1 MTLIHFLSAFFL
13 LLPILAGG
21 VNVHERRDS
30 PPVEYTSRGPAPSN
44 HTLKLR
50 LALVQNNVTG
60 LEKRLLE
67 ISSPV
72 HPDYGNWMSKDE
84 VDAHVAPSRKTTDVV
99 QAFLASND
107 LTASNAT
114 SAGDV
119 LSLEITVEK
128 ASALFAA
135 DFQTFQ
141 SAESGSTVVRTLAY
155 SMPSALLNHVKYV
168 HPMIVFPAKSRGSV
182 SMDFPSASAN
192 VEKRL
197 SNSSCD
203 PTAVTPECLIELY
216 MIPTGP
222 LPQTNVTIGITGLNS
237 STVHSF
243 RLLTFFQIFLETFRP
258 DLVNN
263 TWTFQSVLNG
273 TIVQR
278 SGAAQDSEPDLDT
291 QMVIGL
297 ASGVEALYLS
307 VGPEPTTDALLD
319 FAEFLVSLDT
329 LPSVLTT
336 SFENGNTDSSFPLA
350 QAIDYCNLYMQ
361 LGARGTSIIWSSGDS
376 GVGEGCI
383 DGQFSLAWPDSCPY
397 VTIVGA
403 TQQSGPEVGAALSGG
418 GFANTFPRPPWQDS
432 AVTTYLSL
440 LGDTNAGL
448 FNASGRGVPDV
459 SAQGI
464 NITIGFNGTIHP
476 VSGTSASAPIFAA
489 VIGQLNNELVASG
502 RSVLGFLNPWLYAN
516 PEAFN
521 DVVSGNNPSC
531 GTDGFFAAKG
541 WDPVTGLG
549 TPNYA
554 ALREAAGL

>member
-1 MTLIHFLSAFFL
+1 MALIHLISVFVL

-30 PPVEYTSRGPAPSN
+30 PPAEYTSLGPASSN

-50 LALVQNNVTG
+50 LALVQKNVTG

-67 ISSPV
+67 ISSPA
-72 HPDYGNWMSKDE
+72 HPDYGKWMSKDE
-84 VDAHVAPSRKTTDVV
+84 VEAHVTPSRETTDAV
-99 QAFLASND
+99 QAFLASNE
-107 LTASNAT
+107 LIASNAT

-119 LSLEITVEK
+119 LSFEITVEK

-141 SAESGSTVVRTLAY
+141 AATSGTTVVRTLAY
-155 SMPSALLNHVKYV
+155 SMPSALLDHVKYV
-168 HPMIVFPAKSRGSV
+168 HPMTVFPAKSSASV
-182 SMDFPSASAN
+182 SMGFPSTSAN

-203 PTAVTPECLIELY
+203 PTAVTPECLVELY
-216 MIPTGP
+216 GIPTGP

-237 STVHSF
+237 SSVHSF
-243 RLLTFFQIFLETFRP
+243 RLLTFFQLFLETFRP
-258 DLVNN
+258 DLVNT

-278 SGAAQDSEPDLDT
+278 AGATQDLDT

-297 ASGVEALYLS
+297 ASGVEAVYLS
-307 VGPEPTTDALLD
+307 VGPEPTSDALLD

-329 LPSVLTT
+329 PPNVLTT
-336 SFENGNTDSSFPLA
+336 SFENGNTDSSLPLA
-350 QAIDYCNLYMQ
+350 QSIDYCNLYMQ
-361 LGARGTSIIWSSGDS
+361 LGARGTSIIWSSGDF

-383 DGQFSLAWPDSCPY
+383 DGQFTVAWPDSCPY
-397 VTIVGA
+397 VTTVGA

-418 GFANTFPRPPWQDS
+418 GFANTFPRPSWQDS

-464 NITIGFNGTIHP
+464 NITIGFNATIHP

-489 VIGQLNNELVASG
+489 IIGQLNNELVASG

-554 ALREAAGL
+554 ALRAAAGL